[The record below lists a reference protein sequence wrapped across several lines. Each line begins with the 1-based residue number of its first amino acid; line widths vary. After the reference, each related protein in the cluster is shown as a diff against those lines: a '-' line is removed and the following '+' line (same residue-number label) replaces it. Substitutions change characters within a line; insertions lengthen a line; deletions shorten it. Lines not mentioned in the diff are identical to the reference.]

1 MAVGAKVKGITI
13 EFNGETTKLGKALQ
27 TINQKAKGVD
37 KALSEVNRALK
48 FNPGNT
54 ELIAQKQTLLKQ
66 KIEQTKAQVNELR
79 KAQARMDDDPSIGK
93 TSQEYMQLRRE
104 IIQCESKVKYFNA
117 ELSKLNHAKVDAVG
131 KAFQGAG
138 QKMRTAGT
146 YATIAGGA
154 MVLAGKKLLSM
165 NQVQADAEN
174 KLIEIYKTR
183 MGVDKK
189 AAKSTM
195 AVASALQKQGV
206 IGDEV
211 TLSGA
216 QQLATFAKY
225 PKTVNSLL
233 PSMTNLLVQQK
244 GYNASADDAKN
255 IANLFGKAMMG
266 QVGALKRVGISF
278 SDAQAE
284 ILKTGTEEEKAAMLA
299 KVVTQ
304 NVGNMNKEFAKT
316 DAGKI
321 AQAKNTLGDLG
332 EKLGALLLPALGK
345 FADYLSKNVLP
356 KLEQFIKYLE
366 NNPGIAKFTAALAG
380 ILVVGGPIITV
391 LGGMFSAVGGLIRV
405 FSNVTRIINLFRV
418 GMVAMKIATVAAT
431 VAEKAM
437 AAAQWL
443 LNAAMTA
450 NPIGLIIA
458 GIAALIAIIV
468 LLWKKS
474 KTFREFVLKAWAV
487 IKAKLIAIW
496 NTIKKSAIVIWTGL
510 KNAVLKVWNG
520 IKNAAKTVWT
530 AIKNVVVKP
539 IKTAVSTAKKIWTG
553 LKSTLSSIWN
563 GIKSKASSVWNG
575 IKSAITKP
583 VTKAKEL
590 VKKIVDKIKGF
601 FKFKW
606 SLPKLK
612 LPHFTIK
619 PKGWKFRDLLKGKI
633 PKLGI
638 EWYAKGGIFR
648 RPTLL
653 GDGTRGV
660 GEAGAEAVLP
670 LERLFSEMNGMF
682 MNMADSIVNGVV
694 TANKLASAGSGG
706 DIVIPIYLYPNG
718 PKMGEQ
724 IVRSYDKYKKILG

>member
-1 MAVGAKVKGITI
+1 MALGGTVKGITI
-13 EFNGETTKLGKALQ
+13 EFNGDTTKLGKAF
-27 TINQKAKGVD
+27 TEINNKAEGVD
-37 KALSEVNRALK
+37 QALKEVNRALK

-54 ELIAQKQTLLKQ
+54 ELLAQKQTLLKQ
-66 KIEQTKAQVNELR
+66 KIAQTKEQLNALKAAQKTL
-79 KAQARMDDDPSIGK
+79 DDDPAVDK
-93 TSQEYMQLRRE
+93 TSQEYMKLKRE
-104 IIQCESKVKYFNA
+104 IIEAESKLKFFNA
-117 ELSKLNHAKVDAVG
+117 ELQKAKYAKIIQTG
-131 KAFQGAG
+131 EAFKTAG

-146 YATIAGGA
+146 YMTMAGGA
-154 MVLAGKKLLSM
+154 MVLAGKKLLDLSS
-165 NQVQADAEN
+165 VQAQAET
-174 KLIEIYKTR
+174 KLTEIYKTR
-183 MGVDKK
+183 MGATEA

-195 AVASALQKQGV
+195 KLASAIQKEGV

-225 PKTVNSLL
+225 PNTVNKIL
-233 PSMTNLLVQQK
+233 PAMGNLLVQQK
-244 GYNASADDAKN
+244 GYNATADDAKN
-255 IANLFGKAMMG
+255 VANMLGKALMG
-266 QVGALKRVGISF
+266 QTGALSRAGITF
-278 SDAQAE
+278 SDAEAKV
-284 ILKTGTEEEKAAMLA
+284 LKYGTEEEKAAMLA
-299 KVVTQ
+299 KVVTK

-391 LGGMFSAVGGLIRV
+391 LGGMFSAVGGLIIV

-418 GMVAMKIATVAAT
+418 GMVAMKIATLAAT
-431 VAEKAM
+431 AAEKAM

-468 LLWKKS
+468 VLWKKS
-474 KTFREFVLKAWAV
+474 KTFREFVLKAWTV
-487 IKAKLIAIW
+487 IKTKLIAIW
-496 NTIKKSAIVIWTGL
+496 NAIKKAATVIWEGL
-510 KNAVLKVWNG
+510 KKAVLKVWND

-563 GIKSKASSVWNG
+563 GIKSNASSVWNA
-575 IKSAITKP
+575 IKGAITKP
-583 VTKAKEL
+583 VTKAKDL

-694 TANKLASAGSGG
+694 MANKLASSGSGG
-706 DIVIPIYLYPNG
+706 DIVIPIYLYPSG

-724 IVRSYDKYKKILG
+724 IVRSYDKYKRILG